1 MEKLGD
7 DRSIKVI
14 IVGNKEVEQ
23 SLYGQL
29 VSGKVIASGLDE
41 ELANE
46 AKRAGI
52 YLSRWLCAPHA
63 SIFSAQCSLLRGFP
77 LLPFLPVSAEKQR
90 LAKEVAS
97 MLKLSV
103 EIDTGSSERLVHLSP
118 VIFTKTKIKY
128 LGPFVSFLF
137 APLGS

>member
-41 ELANE
+41 ELAKE

-52 YLSRWLCAPHA
+52 YLK
-63 SIFSAQCSLLRGFP
+63 LLILKNYGLIHFHFLP
-77 LLPFLPVSAEKQR
+77 QSVFPFL
-90 LAKEVAS
+90 L
-97 MLKLSV
+97 
-103 EIDTGSSERLVHLSP
+103 
-118 VIFTKTKIKY
+118 
-128 LGPFVSFLF
+128 
-137 APLGS
+137 

>member
-29 VSGKVIASGLDE
+29 VLGKVIASGLDE

-52 YLSRWLCAPHA
+52 YLSR
-63 SIFSAQCSLLRGFP
+63 
-77 LLPFLPVSAEKQR
+77 
-90 LAKEVAS
+90 
-97 MLKLSV
+97 
-103 EIDTGSSERLVHLSP
+103 
-118 VIFTKTKIKY
+118 
-128 LGPFVSFLF
+128 
-137 APLGS
+137 

>member
-1 MEKLGD
+1 MCPPCKHLQCTM
-7 DRSIKVI
+7 IF
-14 IVGNKEVEQ
+14 
-23 SLYGQL
+23 
-29 VSGKVIASGLDE
+29 
-41 ELANE
+41 
-46 AKRAGI
+46 AK
-52 YLSRWLCAPHA
+52 
-63 SIFSAQCSLLRGFP
+63 GFP

-103 EIDTGSSERLVHLSP
+103 EIDTGSSERLVYLSP